1 MDNSKQYIREGQKVT
16 FSAQLEK
23 GDRRLTSWIVY
34 EGNQCDDNH
43 IVKEEKQVGTEF
55 SFTFEEAGEYT
66 IVGYGKRDEIN
77 KSTATKVQVG
87 KPVLEGIKCVERAN
101 TYFKN
106 NVYIVKKG
114 TKVTFRLK
122 FKDNV
127 LPTSDKLLHLVKVIP
142 IGGTSSG
149 KIIREGKENEYSYN
163 AINRSSYTVI
173 AKFGNRTFEF
183 SMRVVENFEEEVKK
197 FEESIAKNSSTEI
210 TTIPSGIE
218 NVRSKDSLKLNF
230 NPKLCFIAGEPEIN
244 PSNLVWKLNGNTLL
258 AKGTQIEIPREQIAN
273 CKKNNKVEVF
283 KNNAS
288 IKSIASYNFLVVK
301 NEIIK
306 FDVSETPKF
315 GKKVTFKVKEDKK
328 YMTFPKLEANEEIY
342 WEVKK
347 GSIFVARGTG
357 LTFEHKFNEEGDFQ
371 VRCYISNVV
380 IEEKYNNIKQPK
392 ILPNTAK
399 WIDKDGASGNILKKA
414 GYYQEV
420 CAYIEHQEL
429 VGEKVSLFIYEKG
442 TNQLIHTEKEF
453 TIKNKTNICIPFTLE
468 KPTVVKDVM
477 QVYFRI
483 KPINSE
489 LNIKNIKNQTEEYL
503 TVVNRGDVVDAYFCD
518 ANDTKIYR
526 AIEVGTVDLHFKLY
540 MTNMLKREVEILF
553 YILWNE
559 YPNTTPMKDCLNWV
573 HWEKIAGHFSKKQPF
588 HTAKA
593 IVNNKGEILVEVPT
607 LKLMQIDEYK
617 SIVAVFKIIG
627 SDGKEKGAYL
637 ESEKS
642 LRLRPNYS
650 LTHIEENFASIKVLK
665 DLSIK
670 VLNDLLKRENQDVL
684 RQEIGEESVDEN
696 TIYITR
702 KWEKWVGYKA
712 HSTTYGTF
720 VFGDITGFISEPYGP
735 QTTKSN
741 QDQRIPVGTYNLKW
755 YPESKKFPKNV
766 YTKEGRYATDPEPK
780 KRIKIDCP
788 ELKKGI
794 VLIYNKDVPKG
805 RGILLHGGYHGGWTE
820 GCINVFRT
828 LIRKKTVK
836 EDLEDSVSLLLE
848 VYDKIDEIG
857 IENVKIVIVDEINK
871 PKSKEDEK
879 YGEIIKKRYR

>member
-55 SFTFEEAGEYT
+55 SHIFEKAGEYT
-66 IVGYGKRDEIN
+66 IVSYGKRDEIN

-87 KPVLEGIKCVERAN
+87 KPVLEGIECVERAN

-122 FKDNV
+122 FKDDV

-142 IGGTSSG
+142 IGGISSG

-173 AKFGNRTFEF
+173 AKFRNRTFEF

-273 CKKNNKVEVF
+273 CKQNNKVEVF

-288 IKSIASYNFLVVK
+288 TKSIASYNFSVVK

-357 LTFEHKFNEEGDFQ
+357 FTFEHKFNEEGDFQ

-453 TIKNKTNICIPFTLE
+453 TIKNKKNICIPFTLE

-489 LNIKNIKNQTEEYL
+489 LDIKNIKNQTEEYL

-540 MTNMLKREVEILF
+540 MTNMLKKEVEILF
-553 YILWNE
+553 YILWDK

-573 HWEKIAGHFSKKQPF
+573 YWEMIAGHFSKKQPF
-588 HTAKA
+588 HTTKAK
-593 IVNNKGEILVEVPT
+593 VNNKGEILVEVPT
-607 LKLMQIDEYK
+607 KRLLQIKDFTR
-617 SIVAVFKIIG
+617 IFAVFKIMG
-627 SDGKEKGAYL
+627 SDGKVKGAYL
-637 ESEKS
+637 ESGNF
-642 LRLRPNYS
+642 LTLIPNNS
-650 LTHIEENFASIKVLK
+650 LTHIEENFAPVKVLLK
-665 DLSIK
+665 K
-670 VLNDLLKRENQDVL
+670 VNNKVL
-684 RQEIGEESVDEN
+684 RQEIGEAMCTFDKKYIALEN
-696 TIYITR
+696 EVYINVITPKQR
-702 KWEKWVGYKA
+702 HLEGPLIVFDSSGILFKTHSLCRGKNENRLKAAGEGDTPTGKTSTNYENINTSNYSYGQYGIIRLNGLTGEFLDAQKKGRSGLLIHCGHTVGYDKTFSDNGYLM
-712 HSTTYGTF
+712 STHGCIRVYNAEMGKL
-720 VFGDITGFISEPYGP
+720 VKLYKELKEKGKKIYCYIEDYDGDIADVYKYYEMEI
-735 QTTKSN
+735 
-741 QDQRIPVGTYNLKW
+741 D
-755 YPESKKFPKNV
+755 PKD
-766 YTKEGRYATDPEPK
+766 KPRK
-780 KRIKIDCP
+780 KR
-788 ELKKGI
+788 
-794 VLIYNKDVPKG
+794 N
-805 RGILLHGGYHGGWTE
+805 TE
-820 GCINVFRT
+820 Q
-828 LIRKKTVK
+828 
-836 EDLEDSVSLLLE
+836 
-848 VYDKIDEIG
+848 
-857 IENVKIVIVDEINK
+857 
-871 PKSKEDEK
+871 
-879 YGEIIKKRYR
+879 

>member
-55 SFTFEEAGEYT
+55 SHIFEKAGEYT
-66 IVGYGKRDEIN
+66 IVSYGKRDEIN
-77 KSTATKVQVG
+77 KSTATQVQVG
-87 KPVLEGIKCVERAN
+87 KNIFEGIECISTSISRKINDGKWEVLLDKE
-101 TYFKN
+101 
-106 NVYIVKKG
+106 VK
-114 TKVTFRLK
+114 FRVKIKKQFYENLK
-122 FKDNV
+122 KTGF
-127 LPTSDKLLHLVKVIP
+127 SKLKI
-142 IGGTSSG
+142 
-149 KIIREGKENEYSYN
+149 KIISSKNETSNAKQDKNDRTIITYNTRYLEEYSIVAEYGEEK
-163 AINRSSYTVI
+163 VM
-173 AKFGNRTFEF
+173 AK
-183 SMRVVENFEEEVKK
+183 MKVVKK

-288 IKSIASYNFLVVK
+288 TKSIASYNFSVVK

-328 YMTFPKLEANEEIY
+328 YMIFPKLEINEEIY

-453 TIKNKTNICIPFTLE
+453 TIKNKKNICIPFTLK

-489 LNIKNIKNQTEEYL
+489 LDIKNIKNQTEEYL

-540 MTNMLKREVEILF
+540 MTNMLEKEVEILF
-553 YILWNE
+553 YILWDK

-573 HWEKIAGHFSKKQPF
+573 HWEMIAGHFSKKQPF
-588 HTAKA
+588 HTTKAK
-593 IVNNKGEILVEVPT
+593 VNNKGEILVDVPT
-607 LKLMQIDEYK
+607 KRLLQIK
-617 SIVAVFKIIG
+617 NFTRIFAVFKIMG
-627 SDGKEKGAYL
+627 SDGKVKGAYL
-637 ESEKS
+637 ESGNF
-642 LRLRPNYS
+642 LTLIPNNS
-650 LTHIEENFASIKVLK
+650 LTHIEENSAPVKVL
-665 DLSIK
+665 LEK
-670 VLNDLLKRENQDVL
+670 VNNKVL
-684 RQEIGEESVDEN
+684 RQEIGKESIDEN

-702 KWEKWVGYKA
+702 KWEKWVTGYEDNHA
-712 HSTTYGTF
+712 NSATYGTF
-720 VFGDITGFISEPYGP
+720 VFGDITGFICEPYGP
-735 QTTKSN
+735 QTTKSGK
-741 QDQRIPVGTYNLKW
+741 DKRIPTGVYNLEW
-755 YPESKKFPKNV
+755 YPDSPGFPKNV
-766 YTKEGRYATDPEPK
+766 YTKEGRYV
-780 KRIKIDCP
+780 KRIKKPFSATYINFP
-788 ELKKGI
+788 ELKNAI
-794 VLIYNKDVPKG
+794 IQIYNKDVSKD
-805 RGILLHGGYHGGWTE
+805 RHILLHAGYEGGWTK
-820 GCINVFRT
+820 GCINPFKT
-828 LIRKKTVK
+828 LSEKLRDKNIELK
-836 EDLEDSVSLLLE
+836 ESIELLFE
-848 VYDKIDEIG
+848 IYDKIDKIG
-857 IENVKIVIVDEINK
+857 IEKVKIVIVDEINK

-879 YGEIIKKRYR
+879 YGEIIKKRPK